1 MQNALNDVL
10 ILMLYLRHIITVPII
25 SLTFIFVK
33 QYSTAS
39 VNSLVYVANQLSG
52 LQDIQNAQQISCNH
66 I

>member
-25 SLTFIFVK
+25 SLTFIFIK

-39 VNSLVYVANQLSG
+39 VV
-52 LQDIQNAQQISCNH
+52 H
-66 I
+66 